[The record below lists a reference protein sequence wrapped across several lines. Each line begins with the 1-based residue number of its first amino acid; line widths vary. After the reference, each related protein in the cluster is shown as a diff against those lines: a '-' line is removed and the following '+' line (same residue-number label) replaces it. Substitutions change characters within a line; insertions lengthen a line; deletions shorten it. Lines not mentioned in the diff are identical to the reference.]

1 MGKVKSYYLDDDYV
15 MSVNPD
21 FKDFDWDTPIKEQQW
36 YTPSTEVNLDRDVPD
51 NPFSN
56 DVDNE
61 DWVLGHI
68 GQYDRF
74 LRETGRER

>member
-1 MGKVKSYYLDDDYV
+1 MGKVKGYYLDDDYV

-21 FKDFDWDTPIKEQQW
+21 FKDFDWDTPIKEQPW

-68 GQYDRF
+68 GEPEYFGDR
-74 LRETGRER
+74 

>member
-1 MGKVKSYYLDDDYV
+1 MGKVKGYYLDDDYV

-21 FKDFDWDTPIKEQQW
+21 FKDFDWDTPIKEQPW

-51 NPFSN
+51 KPFSN
-56 DVDNE
+56 DVDYE

-68 GQYDRF
+68 GEPEYLGDR
-74 LRETGRER
+74 